1 MHIADVVD
9 LTQALVQIPTE
20 NPPGDEA
27 RGIAFVETWATQAGL
42 TCERVP
48 VIPGRDNL
56 LIRLGSPKAGPPVL
70 WLAHIDT
77 VPAEAQSRDEAFG
90 GEVRDGK
97 LYGRGAADMKGGL
110 AAGLVAMA
118 NLRSAGVQPQ
128 RELILAVTVDEEGEG
143 LLGARALARGGLLS
157 PDSWLLAL
165 EPTSLQLALAHKGEI
180 WFDVITQGRAAH
192 AGRAYLGIDAIHGMA
207 IVIDELKKVVSLLPE
222 DHPTLGRALISAGW
236 IQGGTSPSMVADR
249 CQAHLDLVLV
259 PPQTTAMGVE
269 LVNRTLQ
276 SACARLPG
284 LSIQARV
291 MGEPLQPVECDVN
304 SPLIGW
310 FHQAYAKATGSP
322 PPTIGFEA
330 YTDAAVIATELGIP
344 HSAVFGPGNL
354 AQAHSVDE
362 YVATEQLT
370 AAVEILEALGRGLV

>member
-1 MHIADVVD
+1 VHVTDVVG
-9 LTQALVQIPTE
+9 LTQALIQIPTE

-27 RGIAFVETWATQAGL
+27 AGIAFVEAWALQAGL
-42 TCERVP
+42 SCKRVP
-48 VIPGRDNL
+48 VISGRDNL
-56 LIRLGSPKAGPPVL
+56 LIRLGPPKVGPPVV

-77 VPAEAQSRDEAFG
+77 VPAETHTRAEAFS
-90 GEVRDGK
+90 GEVRDGR

-118 NLRSAGVQPQ
+118 NLRKAGIQPQ

-143 LLGARALARGGLLS
+143 LLGARALTRTGLLS
-157 PDSWLLAL
+157 PESWLLAL

-180 WFDVITQGRAAH
+180 WFDVTTRGRAAH

-207 IVIDELKKVVSLLPE
+207 MAIDQLKTIVSQLPE

-259 PPQTTAMGVE
+259 PPQTTAFGIQ
-269 LVNRTLQ
+269 LVQQTLQ
-276 SACARLPG
+276 SAAVRLPG
-284 LSIQARV
+284 LTAEARV
-291 MGEPLQPVECDVN
+291 MGEPLQPVECDAD
-304 SPLIGW
+304 SPLISW
-310 FHQAYAKATGSP
+310 FHKAYLEATGSP
-322 PPTIGFEA
+322 PPAIGFEA

-354 AQAHSVDE
+354 AQAHSADE
-362 YVATEQLT
+362 YVAIEQLT
-370 AAVEILEALGRGLV
+370 AAVGILEGLGRGLV